1 MKKMEAYGVYNQFI
15 TAAADLVT
23 TYEQTRAGFLSIALE
38 KNMMSDPYVKRALAF
53 KALVANTDG
62 PDDLIAMTEVRSFML
77 TASGLSDKSMQY
89 LSETDKTNAIAELV
103 EKFLKPAGTNY
114 IDEVIYRYLLI
125 KGDAVGGS
133 MRNRIGAL
141 GQERLIRALISCMNV
156 MGFDYKWLSNSSSI
170 WQDKKDNDL
179 GIEKD
184 LKALYW
190 NNGHGDRVL
199 GFNLNIPI
207 ISKNVD
213 ICLFNATISLYN
225 NGRIVSMP
233 QYTIMLGEL
242 KGGIDPAG
250 ADEHWKTANTALG
263 RIRSAFHNASLPI
276 KTSFIGAAIAT
287 AMSVEIYQQLSDGT
301 LDNAANLT
309 NLNQLTDYCN
319 WILTV

>member
-1 MKKMEAYGVYNQFI
+1 MEEYGVYNQFI
-15 TAAADLVT
+15 TAASDLVT

-38 KNMMSDPYVKRALAF
+38 KNMISDPYVKRALAF
-53 KALVANTDG
+53 KALVANTTG
-62 PDDLIAMTEVRSFML
+62 PDDLIEMTEVRPFML

-89 LSETDKTNAIAELV
+89 LSETDKTNAITELV

-125 KGDAVGGS
+125 KGDAVGGT

-156 MGFDYKWLSNSSSI
+156 MGFDYKWLSNSSCI

-184 LKALYW
+184 LKAIYW
-190 NNGHGDRVL
+190 NNGYEDRVL

-207 ISKNVD
+207 VSKNVD

-225 NGRIVSMP
+225 KGKIVSMP
-233 QYTIMLGEL
+233 QYTLMLGEL

-263 RIRSAFHNASLPI
+263 RIRTAFHNANLPI
-276 KTSFIGAAIAT
+276 KTTFIGAAIAT
-287 AMSVEIYQQLSDGT
+287 AMSIEIYQQLSDGT